1 MDGGERLVNDPLVII
16 PGLLADARVVL
27 PQMLAVGEKMGVTVS
42 LPVQG
47 HSVEPMAEA
56 VLHACPPRFAL
67 MGMGLGGAV
76 ALEVMRRAAD
86 RITRVIFVA
95 TDPLPEDPKVAA
107 EREVR
112 MVAVRAGRMGEM
124 LLADVCVGTGPDAEF
139 AMDVQRDMAF
149 DLGEGVYLRQ
159 SRALQRRPDQQKTLR
174 KAAMPALLIAGA
186 EDRIVS
192 PRRMEFM
199 ESLMPHARLVV
210 IERVGSLPTLEAP
223 DAVNEVITGFLGEP
237 LFLR

>member
-1 MDGGERLVNDPLVII
+1 VNDPLVII
-16 PGLLADARVVL
+16 PGLLSDARVVL
-27 PQMLAVGEKMGVTVS
+27 PQMLAVGEKMGVIVS

-56 VLHACPPRFAL
+56 VLHACPARFAL
-67 MGMGLGGAV
+67 MGVGLGGIV
-76 ALEVMRRAAD
+76 ALELMRRAGE
-86 RITRVIFVA
+86 RISQVIFVA

-112 MVAVRAGRMGEM
+112 MVAVRAGRLGEM
-124 LLADVCVGTGPDAEF
+124 LMHDVSVGTGPDAEF

-186 EDRIVS
+186 DDRIVP
-192 PRRMEFM
+192 PRRMDFM
-199 ESLMPHARLVV
+199 QSLMPRARLHI
-210 IERVGSLPTLEAP
+210 IEGAGSLPTLEAP
-223 DAVNEVITGFLGEP
+223 EAVNNLITAFLAEP
-237 LFLR
+237 LLLR

>member
-1 MDGGERLVNDPLVII
+1 VNDPLVII
-16 PGLLADARVVL
+16 PGLLSDARMVL
-27 PQMLAVGEKMGVTVS
+27 PQMLAVGERMGVVVS

-56 VLHACPPRFAL
+56 VLHTCPPRFAL

-86 RITRVIFVA
+86 RISRVIFVA

-112 MVAVRAGRMGEM
+112 MVAVRAGRLGEM
-124 LLADVCVGTGPDAEF
+124 LLHDVCVGTGADADF
-139 AMDVQRDMAF
+139 ALGVQRDMAF

-159 SRALQRRPDQQKTLR
+159 SRAMQRRPDQQKTLR

-186 EDRIVS
+186 EDRIVP
-192 PRRMEFM
+192 PRRMDFM
-199 ESLMPHARLVV
+199 QSLMPHARLEVV
-210 IERVGSLPTLEAP
+210 EGAGSLLTLEAP
-223 DAVNEVITGFLGEP
+223 EAVNGLVEAFLAEP

>member
-1 MDGGERLVNDPLVII
+1 VNDPLVII
-16 PGLLADARVVL
+16 PGLLSDARLVL
-27 PQMLAVGEKMGVTVS
+27 PQMLAVGERMAVTVS

-47 HSVEPMAEA
+47 QSVEPMAEA
-56 VLHACPPRFAL
+56 VLQACPPRFAL
-67 MGMGLGGAV
+67 MGVGLGGIV

-107 EREVR
+107 AREVR
-112 MVAVRAGRMGEM
+112 MVAVRAGRLGEM
-124 LLADVCVGTGPDAEF
+124 LLHDVCVGTGPDAEF
-139 AMDVQRDMAF
+139 AMSVQRDMAF

-186 EDRIVS
+186 EDRIVA

-199 ESLMPHARLVV
+199 ESLMPRAQLHRLDGT
-210 IERVGSLPTLEAP
+210 GSLPTLEAA
-223 DAVNEVITGFLGEP
+223 DAVNDLLTAFLAEP
-237 LFLR
+237 LLLR

>member
-1 MDGGERLVNDPLVII
+1 MTDPLVII
-16 PGLLADARVVL
+16 PGLMSDARVVL
-27 PQMLAVGEKMGVTVS
+27 SQMLALGEKMPVTVC

-56 VLHACPPRFAL
+56 VLHACGPRFAL
-67 MGMGLGGAV
+67 MGVGLGGAV

-112 MVAVRAGRMGEM
+112 MVAVRAGRLGEM
-124 LLADVCVGTGPDAEF
+124 LMHDVSVGSGPDAEF
-139 AMDVQRDMAF
+139 AFSVQRDMAF

-186 EDRIVS
+186 DDRVVS

-210 IERVGSLPTLEAP
+210 IESAGGLLTLEAP
-223 DAVNEVITGFLGEP
+223 DAVNEAITGFLAEP